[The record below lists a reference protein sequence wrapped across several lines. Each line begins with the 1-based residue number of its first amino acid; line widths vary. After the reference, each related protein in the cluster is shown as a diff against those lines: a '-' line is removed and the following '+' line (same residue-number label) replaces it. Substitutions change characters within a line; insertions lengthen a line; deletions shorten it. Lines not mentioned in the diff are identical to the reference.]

1 MKRLITSVALVATGV
16 LVSTL
21 WWTSEAAGSESAARD
36 DWVRVIQH
44 QHDTAG
50 APEHSDASN
59 EMHDVM
65 MAGSKHMDAMK
76 MTGDPDHDFA
86 MMMKMHHETGVAM
99 AKIELRD
106 GKDPAMRAMAEK
118 IVASQEKD
126 IREFSTWLAKHGHAG
141 H

>member
-1 MKRLITSVALVATGV
+1 MKRLIPSVALIATGV

-21 WWTSEAAGSESAARD
+21 WWTSEAAGRASAARD
-36 DWVRVIQH
+36 DGGAIQH
-44 QHDTAG
+44 QHDTAR
-50 APEHSDASN
+50 APQHSGASN

-65 MAGSKHMDAMK
+65 MADTKRMEAMK

-86 MMMKMHHETGVAM
+86 MMMKMHHETAVAM
-99 AKIELRD
+99 AKIQLRD
-106 GKDPAMRAMAEK
+106 VKDPAMRAMAEK
-118 IVASQEKD
+118 IVASQEKE

>member
-1 MKRLITSVALVATGV
+1 MKRLITSLALVATGV

-21 WWTSEAAGSESAARD
+21 WWTSEAAGSEPDS
-36 DWVRVIQH
+36 VRAIQH

-50 APEHSDASN
+50 APQHSGASN

-65 MAGSKHMDAMK
+65 MAGSKHMDAMT

-86 MMMKMHHETGVAM
+86 MMMKTHHETGVAM

-118 IVASQEKD
+118 IVASQEKE